1 MRQAF
6 RQPGFTRL
14 YAGLTA
20 SMFGDSAMLLALSIW
35 VKTLTGSNAKA
46 GLTFF
51 FMVIP
56 ALFAPLLGVWIDRL
70 ERKPVLVWGHVAS
83 GICVLP
89 LVLVRGPGQVWLIW
103 AVAMLYGVSFIVLPA
118 ALNGLLK
125 ELMPDEM
132 LVDANA
138 SLQTTKESFR
148 LFGPLIGALLFT
160 WLGGWAVAV
169 LDAASFFV
177 AALVISTLV
186 VREEAPEREETDFWT
201 QMTAG
206 FRHLARDHVLRHV
219 LIGFGLCILV
229 IGFTESSIYA
239 LLDAFHRPAT
249 FVAVIVSVQGV
260 GSIAGGLAS
269 SAVVKR
275 IGEVG
280 SCVAGLLAF
289 VVGILVMAWTH
300 SMVVVCLSAALF
312 GASIP
317 IITVALMTLLQ
328 RRTPQSIM
336 GRVSAAVEVVMTT
349 PQAISLA
356 VGALLVVV
364 LSYRQIFVIMGVV
377 TAVAAAYIALA
388 LRHHIAHDVRRA
400 GDDADLPGSPP
411 APAAVDVPLDTETGA
426 ATLPN
431 ALLEPPPLS
440 SRVTG
445 AVTTAPADPSSEGTP
460 GLHPSLAKD

>member
-20 SMFGDSAMLLALSIW
+20 SMFGDSVMLLVLSIW
-35 VKTLTGSNAKA
+35 VKTITGSNAQA

-51 FMVIP
+51 FMAIP
-56 ALFAPLLGVWIDRL
+56 ALLAPLLGVGIDRVR
-70 ERKPVLVWGHVAS
+70 RKPLLVRAHVAV
-83 GICVLP
+83 GVLVLP
-89 LVLVRGPGQVWLIW
+89 LVFVRGAGQVWIIW
-103 AVAMLYGVSFIVLPA
+103 SVAAVYGFAFIALPA

-125 ELMPDEM
+125 ELMPEEM

-148 LFGPLIGALLFT
+148 LFGPLLGALLFT
-160 WLGGWAVAV
+160 WLGGWAIAV

-177 AALVISTLV
+177 AALVISTLE
-186 VREEAPEREETDFWT
+186 VREEAPEPEQTHFWT

-206 FRHLARDHVLRHV
+206 FRHLAREHVLRHV
-219 LIGFGLCILV
+219 LIGFALCILV

-249 FVAVIVSVQGV
+249 FVSVIVSVQGV
-260 GSIAGGLAS
+260 GSVAGGLSS

-280 SCVAGLLAF
+280 ACVAGLAVL

-317 IITVALMTLLQ
+317 IITVALMTLIQ
-328 RRTPQSIM
+328 RRTPQAIM
-336 GRVSAAVEVVMTT
+336 GRVSTAVEVVMTT

-356 VGALLVVV
+356 IGALLVVV

-377 TAVAAAYIALA
+377 TALAAAYIAVV
-388 LRHHIAHDVRRA
+388 LRRQIADDVRR
-400 GDDADLPGSPP
+400 PP
-411 APAAVDVPLDTETGA
+411 AGGTVIRTGPAARGVTSMERRSSSVREHRVATRRSQRVSRLSA
-426 ATLPN
+426 A
-431 ALLEPPPLS
+431 
-440 SRVTG
+440 V
-445 AVTTAPADPSSEGTP
+445 
-460 GLHPSLAKD
+460 PSLEGHAHHRGVHA